1 MTDLTGKITV
11 RSTEAVPSTPVTSDT
26 STKPLHPTPAT
37 QPWIKRHWKW
47 LTLVAT
53 LLIGGGGVY
62 AWTLRPQPQ
71 PQAAAINHQ
80 TPKPP
85 TPTPTPLKKA
95 SPLTGVMVDPAVAD
109 RPIVSVIVENHPD
122 ARPQSGL
129 QDAGVVYEALAEGGI
144 TRFQTFF
151 LDSQPPA
158 IGPVRSLR
166 PYFVDWGFEFNAP
179 VAHAG
184 GSADALNLASSTGMK
199 DLNAL
204 IIGTPTFYRT
214 NDRVAPHNL
223 YTSSSLLDTLLAK
236 RGFNTAPTFTP
247 SPRQADHP
255 NPSPPHPNIHIEYSY
270 NGYQADYKYDPAS
283 NDYARSVGGAPHI
296 DRNTG
301 KQIHV
306 KNIVV
311 EMISASVIDD
321 GHGHMQLG
329 TTGRGTGWVIRDG
342 DAIPCTWV
350 KDSRTT
356 RTRLLDASG
365 KDIPLNAGNTW
376 YSIVPIGK
384 TVSF

>member
-1 MTDLTGKITV
+1 MTDLTDTITI
-11 RSTEAVPSTPVTSDT
+11 RPTIAPATSDT
-26 STKPLHPTPAT
+26 AKKPSAPQSPSAPNR
-37 QPWIKRHWKW
+37 PWIKRHWKW
-47 LTLVAT
+47 LTLVAV
-53 LLIGGGGVY
+53 LLVGGGGVY

-71 PQAAAINHQ
+71 PQAAVINHQ
-80 TPKPP
+80 TPKP

-95 SPLTGVMVDPAVAD
+95 SPLTGAMIDPALAD

-151 LDSQPPA
+151 LDTQPPT

-166 PYFVDWGFEFNAP
+166 PYFVDWGMEFNAP

-184 GSADALNLASSTGMK
+184 GSSDALNLAASTGMK

-204 IIGTPTFYRT
+204 IIGAPTFYRT
-214 NDRVAPHNL
+214 NNRVAPHNL
-223 YTSSSLLDTLLAK
+223 YTSSSLLDSLLAK
-236 RGFNTAPTFTP
+236 HGYNTPATFSP

-255 NPSPPHPNIHIEYSY
+255 TATPPHPNIHIDYSY
-270 NGYQADYKYDPAS
+270 NGYQVDYKYDPS
-283 NDYARSVGGAPHI
+283 TNDYARSLANQPHI

-329 TTGRGTGWVIRDG
+329 TTGRGQGWVIRDG

-350 KDSRTT
+350 KDNRTSRTH
-356 RTRLLDASG
+356 LLDAGG